1 MSKQQALFPVY
12 FSRAKNEQVTEE
24 DYNNAAALNED
35 NLNQNLTSLY
45 KYNEELEDTIAR
57 LQDRLDELEES
68 LYYESEE

>member
-57 LQDRLDELEES
+57 LQDRIDELEES

>member
-12 FSRAKNEQVTEE
+12 FSRARNEQVTEE

-57 LQDRLDELEES
+57 LQDRIDELEES